1 MSNFTRTLEDNKV
14 QFPVNCPSF
23 LGKSGSAF
31 QPDRSE
37 EKINHFHELDSYSN
51 NEFAC
56 PRTPNIVTL
65 YRSLPRKWHTPC
77 HAHLV
82 EVEVAL

>member
-1 MSNFTRTLEDNKV
+1 MSNFTRTLEDNKA

-23 LGKSGSAF
+23 LGKSGSTF

-37 EKINHFHELDSYSN
+37 EKINHFHELDNYSN

-56 PRTPNIVTL
+56 PRTPNIPYIDHYQGNGIHLVTL
-65 YRSLPRKWHTPC
+65 T
-77 HAHLV
+77 
-82 EVEVAL
+82 